1 MKLVLKP
8 VTRENRK
15 ETEQLEVFSY
25 QKDYIESVRECMD
38 EADQLEAWHPVC
50 IYDRETLIGLAMYG
64 KIQEDAYTRLWFDR
78 FLIEKDYQGK
88 GYVSPAIR
96 LVLDKIRLQ
105 YPDTH
110 IYLRKLSGNCF
121 V

>member
-50 IYDRETLIGLAMYG
+50 IYDRETLIW
-64 KIQEDAYTRLWFDR
+64 I
-78 FLIEKDYQGK
+78 
-88 GYVSPAIR
+88 GYVWQDPGRCIHK
-96 LVLDKIRLQ
+96 V
-105 YPDTH
+105 
-110 IYLRKLSGNCF
+110 
-121 V
+121 VV